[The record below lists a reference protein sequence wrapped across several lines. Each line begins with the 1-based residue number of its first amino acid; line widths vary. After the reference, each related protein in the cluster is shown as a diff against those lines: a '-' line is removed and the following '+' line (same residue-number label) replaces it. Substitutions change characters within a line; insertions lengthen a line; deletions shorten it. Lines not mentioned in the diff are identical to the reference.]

1 MSRGGPT
8 GLGPAVC
15 SRPPWAAAAVA
26 FGRCGEEMRTKKWI
40 RVGGGS
46 GRKGVLFSR
55 NAWSAVGSTKKKI
68 ERVAARGLKSAQE
81 GMRNP
86 GPGPGCGLGAGEA
99 ARGLGPLSRM
109 KQAAGQNPQL
119 GRTDAVLG
127 STIELSRPPR
137 ELGLRAE
144 MNRELAEPMGQMN
157 SRRKF

>member
-1 MSRGGPT
+1 VEGNEP
-8 GLGPAVC
+8 
-15 SRPPWAAAAVA
+15 
-26 FGRCGEEMRTKKWI
+26 

-46 GRKGVLFSR
+46 GRQGVLFSR